1 MKPSLAPRTRILNVD
16 DDEVG
21 RYVVS
26 RDLSRE
32 GFEVVEAETGTDAL
46 RLIREK
52 EIDLVVLDVQLP
64 DISGFDVCRNIR
76 ENPRTSDLPVLLLSA
91 SFVDTVSKVEGLEGG
106 ADAYLTEPVEPL
118 VLLATINSLLRLRR
132 AERAVLEG
140 ARKWHSTF
148 NAIQDGVAL
157 IDRSGALLQSNEAFD
172 RIHQPMPDALHAVT
186 SEILECLLTTR
197 ERQTVERVVGSTVL
211 TVTMDPLLATD
222 GEISEAVCI
231 VSDVTERRHFEE
243 RLQHTQKLETIGVLA
258 GGIAHDFNN
267 LLTGILG
274 NASLLQDELPPGASQ
289 QELVSQILQASES
302 AANLTSQILAYS
314 GKGRFLLEPVD
325 LSSVAFESLS
335 LVRQFIPKGVH
346 LNLELANDLPPIEA
360 DKGQMQQVIMN
371 LIINAAES
379 FGESGF
385 GEVTVTTTVE
395 NLAPRFFEP
404 GDADTRPGHFA
415 SFKVTDNGS
424 GMDEATQK
432 KIFDPFFTT
441 KFVGRGLGLSAVLGI
456 VRGHRGILRLRSQ
469 LGAGSSFQLYFPIAE
484 GRVRS
489 NSGGNRAWV
498 PKRSGTILVV
508 DDEHAVRQF
517 ATYALERLGY
527 RVLTAPN
534 GQIGVDVFREMH
546 DDISLVL
553 LDYSMPVMD
562 GAEALKH
569 LREIASSVPVV
580 LSSGFN
586 QADTLER
593 FDGKHL
599 QGFIAKPYTPDQLRE
614 VIESVLER

>member
-1 MKPSLAPRTRILNVD
+1 VNSPNFPRTRILNVD

-32 GFEVVEAETGTDAL
+32 GFDVVEADTGTDAL
-46 RLIREK
+46 RLIKEK
-52 EIDLVVLDVQLP
+52 EIDLVVLDVKLP
-64 DISGFDVCRNIR
+64 DISGFEVCRNIR
-76 ENPRTSDLPVLLLSA
+76 ENPRTANLPVLLLSA
-91 SFVDTVSKVEGLEGG
+91 SFVDADSKVAGLDGG
-106 ADAYLTEPVEPL
+106 ADGYLTEPVEPI
-118 VLLATINSLLRLRR
+118 VLMATINSLLRLRR

-157 IDRSGALLQSNEAFD
+157 FDRTGALLQSNDAFD
-172 RIHQPMPDALHAVT
+172 QIHRPMPDTLHGIT
-186 SEILECLLTTR
+186 SDILECLLSTR
-197 ERQTVERVVGSTVL
+197 ERQTVERVAGSKVL
-211 TVTMDPLLATD
+211 MLTMDPVLAEN

-231 VSDVTERRHFEE
+231 VSDVTERRRFEE

-274 NASLLQDELPPGASQ
+274 NASLLQDELPPGAPQ

-325 LSSVAFESLS
+325 LSAVTYESLS

-346 LNLELANDLPPIEA
+346 LRLDLAKDLPPIEA
-360 DKGQMQQVIMN
+360 DKGQMQQVMMN

-379 FGESGF
+379 FGERGV
-385 GEVTVTTTVE
+385 GDVAVKTGVE
-395 NLAPRFFEP
+395 NLTSRFFEP
-404 GDADTRPGHFA
+404 GDPDTRPGRFVL
-415 SFKVTDNGS
+415 FTVTDNGS

-432 KIFDPFFTT
+432 RIFDPFFTT

-456 VRGHRGILRLRSQ
+456 VRGHRGILRLRSRP
-469 LGAGSSFQLYFPIAE
+469 GEGSTFMLYFPVAE
-484 GRVRS
+484 GRVTPP
-489 NSGGNRAWV
+489 GGVRRLSI
-498 PKRSGTILVV
+498 PKATGTILVV

-527 RVLTAPN
+527 TVLTAPN
-534 GQIGVDVFREMH
+534 GQIAVDLFREKQSE
-546 DDISLVL
+546 ISLVL

-569 LREIASSVPVV
+569 FREISPSVPIV

-593 FDGKHL
+593 FEGKNL
-599 QGFIAKPYTPDQLRE
+599 QGFVAKPYTPEQLRD
-614 VIESVLER
+614 VIASVLDR

>member
-1 MKPSLAPRTRILNVD
+1 VKAPTASRTRILNVD

-21 RYVVS
+21 RYVVT

-32 GFEVVEAETGTDAL
+32 GFEVLEADTGTDAL

-52 EIDLVVLDVQLP
+52 EIDLVVLDVKLP
-64 DISGFDVCRNIR
+64 DISGFEVCRNIR

-91 SFVDTVSKVEGLEGG
+91 SFVDAISKVEGLEGG
-106 ADAYLTEPVEPL
+106 ADAYLTEPVEPI
-118 VLLATINSLLRLRR
+118 VLMATINSLRRLRR

-157 IDRSGALLQSNEAFD
+157 IDRNGELLQSNDAFD
-172 RIHQPMPDALHAVT
+172 RIQQQMPDALGAVT
-186 SEILECLLTTR
+186 SEMLERLLTTR
-197 ERQTVERVVGSTVL
+197 ERQSVERALGSSVL
-211 TVTMDPLLATD
+211 AVTMDPMPTTD
-222 GEISEAVCI
+222 GAISEAVCI
-231 VSDVTERRHFEE
+231 VSDITERRRFEE

-274 NASLLQDELPPGASQ
+274 NASLLQDELSRSAPQ

-314 GKGRFLLEPVD
+314 GKGRFMLEPVD
-325 LSSVAFESLS
+325 LSAVAFESLT

-346 LNLELANDLPPIEA
+346 LNLELAHDLPPIEA
-360 DKGQMQQVIMN
+360 DKGQMQQVMMN
-371 LIINAAES
+371 LIINASES
-379 FGESGF
+379 FGERGF

-395 NLAPRFFEP
+395 SLAPKFFEP
-404 GDADTRPGHFA
+404 GDPDTRPGQFVT
-415 SFKVTDNGS
+415 FRVTDNGS

-432 KIFDPFFTT
+432 RIFDPFFTT

-456 VRGHRGILRLRSQ
+456 VRGHRGIMRLRSQ
-469 LGAGSSFQLYFPIAE
+469 LGAGTSFQLYFPVAE

-489 NSGGNRAWV
+489 ASEEQRAWV
-498 PKRSGTILVV
+498 PKRSGTVLVV

-534 GQIGVDVFREMH
+534 GQMGVDVFREMH
-546 DDISLVL
+546 RDISLVL

-562 GAEALKH
+562 GAEALKN
-569 LREIASSVPVV
+569 LREIAPAVPVV
-580 LSSGFN
+580 LSSGFS
-586 QADTLER
+586 QADTLDR
-593 FDGKHL
+593 FDAKDL
-599 QGFIAKPYTPDQLRE
+599 QGFIAKPYTPEQLRE
-614 VIESVLER
+614 VIESVLED